1 MSLAKIANGLLTGSA
16 LPNAEGSA
24 LPNADLLFEGCISVL
39 KYHLAFRVK

>member
-1 MSLAKIANGLLTGSA
+1 MRLAKIANGLLT
-16 LPNAEGSA
+16 GSA